1 MIADIVIIAY
11 GTGIFLYRSNS
22 HMGILGPYG
31 NGFFLYDMLYRVF
44 EIHLFSHMDVIW
56 ETNLKSYGKRDYDFF

>member
-11 GTGIFLYRSNS
+11 GTGIFLYRSKS

-31 NGFFLYDMLYRVF
+31 NEVFLYDMLYRVF
-44 EIHLFSHMDVIW
+44 
-56 ETNLKSYGKRDYDFF
+56 